1 MGHPPIEELL
11 PKTEWSI
18 YKLVR
23 MAAQRAAE
31 LASGKKPLVPTTLRT
46 KTATI
51 ALEEIQ
57 AGMVVM
63 KSAADKFEPKVV
75 QVAMEVDAAEEEK
88 A

>member
-11 PKTEWSI
+11 PKTDWSI

-31 LASGKKPLVPTTLRT
+31 LASGRKPLVEITPKT

-57 AGMVVM
+57 AAQVVL
-63 KSAADKFEPKVV
+63 ADVADRFKPEAPKKEVV
-75 QVAMEVDAAEEEK
+75 AVAPKEEE
-88 A
+88 